1 MLFIY
6 NSKVAP
12 VLMRDVSDQPPC
24 KHKLGTVQRYL
35 STCCTKEGPILDH
48 LVVTLTTVYSWLIG
62 CCSVSLS
69 IRWSHKMLI
78 ILVSDTLLPLI
89 VYTVGAK
96 NGYNTRVFE
105 GFTNAYIYQL
115 LTT

>member
-1 MLFIY
+1 VLFIY

-12 VLMRDVSDQPPC
+12 VFYEPLVTDSFYRC
-24 KHKLGTVQRYL
+24 NLGTVQRYL
-35 STCCTKEGPILDH
+35 STCYTEEGSVLDH
-48 LVVTLTTVYSWLIG
+48 FIVTITTVLPGSKG

-96 NGYNTRVFE
+96 NG
-105 GFTNAYIYQL
+105 
-115 LTT
+115 